1 MYQMNDRNS
10 QSKKLQDLLG
20 QVKGKSPEVDYVS
33 MPNSYAMFI
42 ELGRRITLA
51 DGTVVKELMM
61 EYLDAICLEIP
72 DDVVQRIADRINNC

>member
-10 QSKKLQDLLG
+10 QSKKLQALLE
-20 QVKGKSPEVDYVS
+20 QAKNTQTEFDYVS

-51 DGTVVKELMM
+51 DESVVKELMM

-72 DDVVQRIADRINNC
+72 DDVVQRIAHRIQNC